1 MDLTKGDM
9 LIMSGEGTGAGTIE
23 RYYGARTERA
33 IRSRLSRERCHGD
46 RWAEVW
52 IELEGTIDK
61 GWAEAGMDHKVYG
74 QLGRDLDEI
83 GDMRTIAPTAIRDN
97 PAAQLRAGKPN
108 PASAVNGAKGGRP
121 RKQS

>member
-46 RWAEVW
+46 RWAEAW
-52 IELEGTIDK
+52 IEEPEHDDGSGNT
-61 GWAEAGMDHKVYG
+61 VYG
-74 QLGRDLDEI
+74 KLGKGLDEI
-83 GDMRTIAPTAIRDN
+83 VDMRSIPASVIRDN

-108 PASAVNGAKGGRP
+108 PKSAANGAKGGRP
-121 RKQS
+121 RKQP

>member
-9 LIMSGEGTGAGTIE
+9 LIASGEGAGAGKIE

-46 RWAEVW
+46 RWASAY
-52 IELEGTIDK
+52 IELEGV
-61 GWAEAGMDHKVYG
+61 EAVGRPGETVYG
-74 QLGRDLDEI
+74 ELGRDLNEI
-83 GDMRTIAPTAIRDN
+83 VGQRAISASAIHNN

-108 PASAVNGAKGGRP
+108 PASAANGVKGGRP
-121 RKQS
+121 RKQP